1 MLDTEFDEFAGMLDA
16 VCGLLS
22 RGTYTPNP
30 TNTALWFRSLIAHDL
45 AVIRGAFDAH
55 VKDPQR
61 GKFVPTPADVIAQIE
76 ALSADGRPGAE
87 EAWAMVPQSE
97 AETVVWTKEMAEAY
111 GVAAPLLNAGDR
123 VAARM
128 AFKEAYGRAVTLA
141 KAAGRPPVWLICLG
155 SDWEQRKRA
164 LAAAAE
170 AGRISPELA
179 YESCPALPAPESVA
193 ALLPAPNPPMRAS
206 ARQQLQAL
214 VDSKRGTPLKPL
226 AWAHDLKA
234 REEAGEAL
242 TMDQRRAWRDALVWV
257 PTGPR
262 QEFSA
267 GIAIPL
273 DALPPGMRADIT
285 RERAEQGARS
295 QA

>member
-1 MLDTEFDEFAGMLDA
+1 MLDTDFDEFAGMLDA

-22 RGTYTPNP
+22 RGTYSPNP

-45 AVIRGAFDAH
+45 AVIRAAFDAH
-55 VKDPQR
+55 VKDPVR
-61 GKFVPTPADVIAQIE
+61 GKFVPVPSDILAQVE
-76 ALSADGRPGAE
+76 ALSSDGRPGVE

-111 GVAAPLLNAGDR
+111 GVAAPLINAGDR
-123 VAARM
+123 IAARM
-128 AFKEAYGRAVTLA
+128 AFKEAYSRAMTLA
-141 KAAGRPPVWLICLG
+141 KASGRPVVWLICLG

-164 LAAAAE
+164 LAAAAD

-179 YESCPALPAPESVA
+179 YENCAALPAPASVT
-193 ALLPAPNPPMRAS
+193 ALLPPPNPPKRAT

-214 VDSKRGTPLKPL
+214 IDGKRAAPLKPL
-226 AWAHDLKA
+226 AWAHDLQA

-242 TMDQRRAWRDALVWV
+242 TMDQRKAWRDALVWV

-262 QEFSA
+262 QEFGA
-267 GIAIPL
+267 GTPIPF
-273 DALPPGMRADIT
+273 DVLPPGMRSDLA
-285 RERAEQGARS
+285 RERAATTEVTR
-295 QA
+295 